1 MREFII
7 IVSSFYYF
15 TAIAT
20 RIVFKWLTVFLF
32 IIVFFHFC
40 IGFSRG
46 FYGHV
51 TDCLCQNQYNM
62 YHSKVNLCNFAGILT
77 WHAVRTFLEKIR
89 FSLKRETLSTLGSPF
104 ISHYKRSLRFGGYIK
119 LSHSSIIRPPKRL
132 WNRDVKVYRDNIA
145 WIMDYRSASM
155 NARALSISGKI
166 VL

>member
-15 TAIAT
+15 TAIST

-40 IGFSRG
+40 IGFFSRG

-77 WHAVRTFLEKIR
+77 WHAVKTFLEKIR
-89 FSLKRETLSTLGSPF
+89 FSLKRDSFDIRFAIYLSLQTLFAFRRLYKIKSF
-104 ISHYKRSLRFGGYIK
+104 IHNPAPEAIMKPWRESL
-119 LSHSSIIRPPKRL
+119 S
-132 WNRDVKVYRDNIA
+132 W
-145 WIMDYRSASM
+145 
-155 NARALSISGKI
+155 
-166 VL
+166 